1 VGRGLNLGSGQVIAL
16 GRVLLGALILTVASE
31 GTQRAQLPTAAYVL
45 MIAYLLFAAG
55 MAVATWN
62 DWWADAQIAGP
73 AHAIDIAVFVA
84 LVYLTAAEPNPFYGF
99 FIFILL
105 AAAIRWGWRATGL
118 TAVLLSV
125 LYVLAGLFA
134 LGPAYSMAL
143 DRFVVRTG
151 YLAILSLILMWF
163 GVNQWRAGLLG
174 ASGIPMPEPAADT
187 PPLEGGLMAAMAA
200 TGAKSGAL
208 VWAKAGKSKG
218 MAITVRDGEVAVA
231 DVRAPRADE
240 QGPAPFLYDLAR
252 GHGMSRDAKRNL
264 HPFDPRDRL
273 REKLAIAL
281 KLREGLA
288 IPLPVQAAS
297 ATLYLEELRGLS
309 TDHLDLAQEIATAV
323 AGYIHRQA
331 AMRAAEEKA
340 EARSR
345 LAVARDLHDSVVQ
358 FLAGAAFRLEAL
370 KRSDA
375 VGRDLT
381 PELNELK
388 QLMLQEQGELRSFIT
403 ALRSGSQVEL
413 ADLARDLQSLSNRL
427 ARQWDIQCTFSL
439 EENAMSVPMR
449 MHMDAQQLVREAVA
463 NAVRHAGAKNVSIRL
478 SGDVERLKLDFI
490 NDGTAY
496 PRSEAGNRMPRSL
509 SERVSAAGG
518 QLELSRGMGVTKIS
532 VALPMAGT
540 AA

>member
-1 VGRGLNLGSGQVIAL
+1 MGRGLKLGSGRVIAL
-16 GRVLLGALILTVASE
+16 GRVLLGALILAVASE
-31 GTQRAQLPTAAYVL
+31 SSQRAQLPVATYVL
-45 MIAYLLFAAG
+45 LVAYLLFAAG
-55 MAVATWN
+55 IALATWN
-62 DWWADAQIAGP
+62 DWWADAQVAGP
-73 AHAIDIAVFVA
+73 AHAIDIALFVT
-84 LVYLTAAEPNPFYGF
+84 LIYLTAAQSNAFYPFY
-99 FIFILL
+99 IFILL

-134 LGPAYSMAL
+134 LGPTYTVEL

-151 YLAILSLILMWF
+151 YLVILSLILMWF

-174 ASGIPMPEPAADT
+174 ASAIPMPDPAADT
-187 PPLEGGLMAAMAA
+187 PPLEGGLIAAMAA
-200 TGAKSGAL
+200 AGAKSGAL
-208 VWAKAGKSKG
+208 VWAKEGKSKG
-218 MAITVRDGEVAVA
+218 MAISVRDGEVSVA
-231 DVRAPRADE
+231 EVKAPRPDE
-240 QGPAPFLYDLAR
+240 NSPAPFLYALAR
-252 GHGMSRDAKRNL
+252 GRALRRDSERNL
-264 HPFDPRDRL
+264 HAFDPRDRI
-273 REKLAIAL
+273 RDKLASEL
-281 KLREGLA
+281 RLREGLA
-288 IPLPVQAAS
+288 IPLPLEAAT
-297 ATLYLEELRGLS
+297 ATLYLEQVRGLS
-309 TDHLDLAQEIATAV
+309 IDDLDFAQEIATAV
-323 AGYIHRQA
+323 AAHIHRQA

-345 LAVARDLHDSVVQ
+345 LGVARDLHDSVVQ

-413 ADLARDLQSLSNRL
+413 ADLARDLQSLANRL

-449 MHMDAQQLVREAVA
+449 MHLDAQQLVREAVA
-463 NAVRHAGAKNVSIRL
+463 NAVRHAGAKNISIRL

-518 QLELSRGMGVTKIS
+518 ELELSRGMGVTKIS
-532 VALPMAGT
+532 VALPMAGK